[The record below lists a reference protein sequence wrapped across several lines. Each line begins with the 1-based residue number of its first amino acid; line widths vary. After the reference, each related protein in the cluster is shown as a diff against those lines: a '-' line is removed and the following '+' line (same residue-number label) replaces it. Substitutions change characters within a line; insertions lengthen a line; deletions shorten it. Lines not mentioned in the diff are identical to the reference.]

1 MDEHGLRRLIDDVRG
16 GRLQR
21 RSFVQMMVGLGL
33 GAPLAAQM
41 LAFAG
46 IARAQ
51 SPATSFTPTRRGGGG
66 PLKTLWWQAPT
77 LLNPHFATGT
87 KDQDA
92 SRIFYEPLAGFD
104 PDGNITPILASE
116 VPSVPAGTLAR
127 DLMWVVWRLKKSVSW
142 HDGKPFTADDVAFTY
157 EYASDPATAA
167 VTSGSYREVSRVEKV
182 DSHTVR
188 VVFAKPQ
195 PFWAD
200 AFCGNRGMIVPRHL
214 FEPFKGD
221 KSREAP
227 TNLKPVGTG
236 PYRFVD
242 FKAGDTVRGELFPGH
257 VRIRRH
263 IKPSRQ
269 RRAYQTLTRLAAAS
283 PRRTPAEGPVVS
295 RNGNA
300 RPYFLTPPAEFSA
313 PAVPRTLI
321 DRSRHGCGRTA
332 FGSGRPRARTARLT
346 RGLTQALV
354 AEKAGIAREHLLRIE
369 AGTVDPSVGTV
380 AHIARALHVPLFTL
394 LSSGRNRRVAPDSR
408 QIELALVARFRRAQ
422 RAKRTYVEV
431 KAGDLHRD
439 IADPSDPAM
448 NRTPLVCH
456 VMTKHRTSHDR
467 VVSQPP
473 KGKGLMF
480 TVRYQLPR
488 PSHS

>member
-1 MDEHGLRRLIDDVRG
+1 MTPHQLGQRL
-16 GRLQR
+16 
-21 RSFVQMMVGLGL
+21 
-33 GAPLAAQM
+33 
-41 LAFAG
+41 
-46 IARAQ
+46 
-51 SPATSFTPTRRGGGG
+51 
-66 PLKTLWWQAPT
+66 
-77 LLNPHFATGT
+77 
-87 KDQDA
+87 
-92 SRIFYEPLAGFD
+92 
-104 PDGNITPILASE
+104 
-116 VPSVPAGTLAR
+116 
-127 DLMWVVWRLKKSVSW
+127 
-142 HDGKPFTADDVAFTY
+142 
-157 EYASDPATAA
+157 
-167 VTSGSYREVSRVEKV
+167 
-182 DSHTVR
+182 
-188 VVFAKPQ
+188 
-195 PFWAD
+195 
-200 AFCGNRGMIVPRHL
+200 
-214 FEPFKGD
+214 
-221 KSREAP
+221 
-227 TNLKPVGTG
+227 
-236 PYRFVD
+236 
-242 FKAGDTVRGELFPGH
+242 
-257 VRIRRH
+257 
-263 IKPSRQ
+263 
-269 RRAYQTLTRLAAAS
+269 
-283 PRRTPAEGPVVS
+283 
-295 RNGNA
+295 
-300 RPYFLTPPAEFSA
+300 
-313 PAVPRTLI
+313 
-321 DRSRHGCGRTA
+321 
-332 FGSGRPRARTARLT
+332 RTARLT